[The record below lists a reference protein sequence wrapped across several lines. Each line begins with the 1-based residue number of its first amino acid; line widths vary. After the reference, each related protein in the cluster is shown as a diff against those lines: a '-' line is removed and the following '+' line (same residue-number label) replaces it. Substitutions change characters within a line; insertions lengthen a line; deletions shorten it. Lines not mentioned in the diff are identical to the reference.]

1 MMHNN
6 TISEIAKQISRASDI
21 ALYAHTNPDGDA
33 LGSMLALY
41 VLLKN
46 KGKNVVCYCDTP
58 VPDKYKCM
66 YMSDCITFPEKRV
79 HELAVS
85 VDSGDLDRLGQCM
98 KSFLAAKSTIA
109 IDHHASFRRF
119 AGLCYVDSSA
129 SACAEIVFDLAK
141 ELKGIDDHVA
151 ELLFSGIVTDSCC
164 FTLPNTTKRTHE
176 IACELMSYN
185 FDAQKTI
192 CDVFRSSTL
201 PHFKLKAI
209 AMSKAQF
216 FNDNRIGVIAIT
228 LQDFEKASASQLDSE
243 GIVNELLDVNS
254 VQVAFCLSQVAK
266 HNFKMSIRTKG
277 DANAIEIANEF
288 GGGGHKNAAG
298 CRANGYMEDVIEKLV
313 RLASNQLY

>member
-46 KGKNVVCYCDTP
+46 KGKNVVCYCDTT

-66 YMSDCITFPEKRV
+66 YASECVSFPEKRV

-85 VDSGDLDRLGQCM
+85 VDSSDLDRLGQCM
-98 KSFLAAKSTIA
+98 KSFLSAKSTIA

-129 SACAEIVFDLAK
+129 SACAEIVFELAK

-176 IACELMSYN
+176 IACELLEYD
-185 FDAQKTI
+185 FDGADVIYK
-192 CDVFRSSTL
+192 VFRSTTFER
-201 PHFKLKAI
+201 FKLKAI
-209 AMSKAQF
+209 ALSKARF
-216 FNDNRIGVIAIT
+216 FHDNRIAVIAIT
-228 LQDFEKASASQLDSE
+228 IDDFAKSGATQNDSE
-243 GIVNELLDVNS
+243 GIVNELLDINS
-254 VQVAFCLSQVAK
+254 VEVAFCLSQVGT
-266 HNFKMSIRTKG
+266 HNFKLSIRTKG
-277 DANAIEIANEF
+277 EVNAIEIANEF

-298 CRANGYMEDVIEKLV
+298 CRVNGYMEDIVEKLV
-313 RLASNQLY
+313 RLASNLLY